1 MQVPFL
7 VPFQISLSSGNSS
20 IGRGRGAEILFL
32 KALPPAWMFVPS
44 LTFHAWS
51 PKSSESQGAG
61 PGAERDQAKLRAE
74 KMGKRGEQPGTV
86 EGQEQCQSGEYL
98 RATEITGCVSQ
109 ALGKQFFFFLQKS
122 GKTKKKRNVK
132 VAQSCPTLCDPMDYT
147 VIEFSRPEYWSG

>member
-1 MQVPFL
+1 MPGAPSHQRAKGL
-7 VPFQISLSSGNSS
+7 VPEQKGT
-20 IGRGRGAEILFL
+20 
-32 KALPPAWMFVPS
+32 KP
-44 LTFHAWS
+44 
-51 PKSSESQGAG
+51 SSEQKRW
-61 PGAERDQAKLRAE
+61 ERGDSGLSAR
-74 KMGKRGEQPGTV
+74 EQPGTV